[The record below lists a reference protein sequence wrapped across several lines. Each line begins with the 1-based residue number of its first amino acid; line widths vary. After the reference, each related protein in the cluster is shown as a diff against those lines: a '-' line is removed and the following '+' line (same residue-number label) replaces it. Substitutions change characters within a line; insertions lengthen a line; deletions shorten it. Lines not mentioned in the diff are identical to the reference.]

1 MQPPILLIITAG
13 GVGKRFG
20 KPYPKQLEMI
30 EGQSILSR
38 TALFFEAI
46 HPTQAIVTCPEGFEK
61 QFQKDLKA
69 VDYPLKVISGGASRF
84 DSVKKAIDQLVD
96 ETYSSDSIVLVHDGV
111 RPFLRLAT
119 VERIVRGVVDTGAA
133 APYVPISG
141 TIRRLRREEFRE
153 TVERKEV
160 VEVTTPQ
167 GATLGILAHC
177 FNRQKLS
184 FPDETTLLHA
194 EGIPVL
200 PILDWHLNIKIT
212 TQADMETARALWCMR

>member
-13 GVGKRFG
+13 GLGKRFG
-20 KPYPKQLEMI
+20 KPYPKQLEKI

-38 TALFFEAI
+38 TSLFFEAI
-46 HPTQAIVTCPEGFEK
+46 QPDQAIVTCPAGFEK
-61 QFQKDLKA
+61 QFQKDLKG
-69 VDYPLKVISGGASRF
+69 VSYPLKVIPGGATRF
-84 DSVKKAIDQLVD
+84 DSVKKAINHLVD
-96 ETYSSDSIVLVHDGV
+96 NTYSSDSVVLVHDGV

-119 VERIVRGVVDTGAA
+119 VERIIRGVVETGAA
-133 APYVPISG
+133 APFVPING
-141 TIRRLRREEFRE
+141 TIRRLRQEEFRE

-167 GATLGILAHC
+167 GATLGIFAHS

-194 EGIPVL
+194 EDIPVL
-200 PILDWHLNIKIT
+200 PVLDWHLNIKIT

>member
-13 GVGKRFG
+13 GVGKRFN

-30 EGQSILSR
+30 EGQSILNR

-46 HPTQAIVTCPEGFEK
+46 HPTQSIVTCPEGFEK
-61 QFQKDLKA
+61 QFQKVLKD

-84 DSVKKAIDQLVD
+84 DSVKKAIDQLVH

-119 VERIVRGVVDTGAA
+119 VERIIRGVVDTGAA

-141 TIRRLRREEFRE
+141 TIRRLRQEEFRE

-177 FNRQKLS
+177 FKRQKLS

-212 TQADMETARALWCMR
+212 TQADMETARTLWYVR

>member
-13 GVGKRFG
+13 GIGKRFG
-20 KPYPKQLEMI
+20 KPYPKQLEKI
-30 EGQSILSR
+30 EGQSILNR

-46 HPTQAIVTCPEGFEK
+46 KPNQAIVTCPKGFEK
-61 QFQKDLKA
+61 QFQKDLKSLS
-69 VDYPLKVISGGASRF
+69 YPLKVISGGATRF
-84 DSVKKAIDQLVD
+84 DSVKTAVNRLVD
-96 ETYSSDSIVLVHDGV
+96 EMYSSDSVVLVHDGV
-111 RPFLRLAT
+111 RPFLRLPT
-119 VERIVRGVVDTGAA
+119 VERIIRGVMETGAA
-133 APYVPISG
+133 APFVPISG
-141 TIRRLRREEFRE
+141 TIRRLRQEKFQG
-153 TVERKEV
+153 TVDRKEV

-194 EGIPVL
+194 EEIPIL
-200 PILDWHLNIKIT
+200 PVLDWHLNIKIT

>member
-13 GVGKRFG
+13 GVGKRFD

-61 QFQKDLKA
+61 QFQKDLQD
-69 VDYPLKVISGGASRF
+69 VDYALKVISGGASRF

-96 ETYSSDSIVLVHDGV
+96 ETYSSDSVVLVHDGV

>member
-20 KPYPKQLEMI
+20 KPYPKQLEKI
-30 EGQSILSR
+30 EGQSILHR
-38 TALFFEAI
+38 TAVFFEAI
-46 HPTQAIVTCPEGFEK
+46 QPSQAIVTCPEGFEK
-61 QFQKDLKA
+61 QFRKDLKG
-69 VDYPLKVISGGASRF
+69 VNYPLKIISGGATRF
-84 DSVKKAIDQLVD
+84 DSVKKAVSQLVD
-96 ETYSSDSIVLVHDGV
+96 ETYSSGSVVLVHDGV

-119 VERIVRGVVDTGAA
+119 VERIIRGVVEIGAA
-133 APYVPISG
+133 APFVPISG
-141 TIRRLRREEFRE
+141 TIRRLRKEEFRE

-194 EGIPVL
+194 EGIPVF
-200 PILDWHLNIKIT
+200 PVLDWHLNIKIT
-212 TQADMETARALWCMR
+212 TQADMETARTLWCM